1 MNKITLPPKVD
12 ENGDYCD
19 DLFLYSIQDCCDC
32 GPFVPA
38 KVLEDCRSQG
48 RPYVCLDIP
57 GLRYNVVIEL
67 DDPDRSRS

>member
-1 MNKITLPPKVD
+1 MKKMTLTPKVD

-19 DLFLYSIQDCCDC
+19 DLFLYSVQDRCDC

-48 RPYVCLDIP
+48 LPYVCLDIP

-67 DDPDRSRS
+67 DEPDRSQS